1 MSEKSFLYIANV
13 RLPTEKAH
21 GLQIVKTCEALADTG
36 VKLKLLAPNRKNFI
50 KEDPFNFYS
59 IRDNFTIEKL
69 FCIDFLSFPVLKK
82 FSFWLE
88 SLTFYLSVKKY
99 ISKNKFGVYYTRDFL
114 LAYFLSKINKNIF
127 YEIHSLPSN
136 PSIKYKKTWKK
147 VKGLVV
153 ISQGLKRDLIK
164 NGVEENKISVIT
176 DAVDIKNFQIN
187 QTKEQ
192 SRQKLHLH
200 QPDKIILYTG
210 HLYDWKGA
218 NLLAAAAKYLAETEI
233 YLVGGTKEDVAKFQK
248 KYQFKNLHIVG
259 WQNHR
264 SMPDWLNAADIL
276 VLPNSA
282 KSKISSDYTSPLKLF
297 EYMAAKRPIL
307 AANLPS
313 MREILDEK
321 SALFFHPD
329 SVVSLVDGIKTIL
342 SDDNLQRFLA
352 QNAYGNVGEFS
363 WDNRARRII
372 NFVLR

>member
-69 FCIDFLSFPVLKK
+69 FCIDFLSFPVFKK

-99 ISKNKFGVYYTRDFL
+99 ISKNKFDVYYARDFL

-136 PSIKYKKTWKK
+136 PSIKYKKTLKK

-153 ISQGLKRDLIK
+153 ISQGLKRDLIN

-187 QTKEQ
+187 RTKEQ

-218 NLLAAAAKYLAETEI
+218 NLLAAAAKYLAEAEI

-307 AANLPS
+307 AADLPS
-313 MREILDEK
+313 VREILDEK
-321 SALFFHPD
+321 NALFFHPD
-329 SVVSLVDGIKTIL
+329 SVVSLVDGIKTIF

-352 QNAYGNVGEFS
+352 QNAHSKAGEFS
-363 WDNRARRII
+363 WNKRAEKILNI
-372 NFVLR
+372 F